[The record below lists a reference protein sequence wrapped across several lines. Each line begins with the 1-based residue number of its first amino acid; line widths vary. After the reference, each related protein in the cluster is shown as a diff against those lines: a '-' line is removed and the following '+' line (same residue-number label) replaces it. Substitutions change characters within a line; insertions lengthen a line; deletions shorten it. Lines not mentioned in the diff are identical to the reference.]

1 MEQHPRHGKIKI
13 KSKFI
18 NKIIILRR
26 FICLTCGN
34 KWLILSFHGGIFPM
48 KNLIKKFNCCS
59 AIESKTPAED
69 LGNPDTRSPFTRLDD
84 GRG

>member
-1 MEQHPRHGKIKI
+1 MGQHPLNGKLKS

-26 FICLTCGN
+26 FICLSCGN
-34 KWLILSFHGGIFPM
+34 RWLILPFHGGIFPAM
-48 KNLIKKFNCCS
+48 KLTKNHNCCS
-59 AIESKTPAED
+59 AIESRTPAED
-69 LGNPDTRSPFTRLDD
+69 LGNADTRSPVTRLDD